1 MTDISFSGTNW
12 HSACQNPVIF
22 PNGQRPSKTNSVLVK
37 SCSPSD
43 DLYFLA
49 LKFELLLEAT
59 IQGLVG
65 THAVSAQVSN
75 ANCPFELPSNSA

>member
-1 MTDISFSGTNW
+1 MTDIGVNW

-22 PNGQRPSKTNSVLVK
+22 PNGQRPSKIDFVFVEGR
-37 SCSPSD
+37 SPSD
-43 DLYFLA
+43 DLCFLA

-65 THAVSAQVSN
+65 THGVSAQVSN
-75 ANCPFELPSNSA
+75 ANCPFELPSNSP